1 MQYLYTKICNKCK
14 IPQENNYF
22 SNNKNSPDGKEP
34 RCKLCTKQY
43 KNSIKEQQKLYFK
56 KYNIIN
62 RKRKTIYSNI
72 YKSNKRKNNIQFRI
86 SDNLRSR
93 FFKAINSNSKSK
105 SIITLLGCSVIEF
118 KLYLEQQF
126 INKMDWNNY
135 GKIWEID
142 HIKPC
147 SKFDLTKLEEQ
158 QKCFHYTNLMPR
170 FKTTEIAEQYGSNQI
185 GNRNKSNQLK

>member
-43 KNSIKEQQKLYFK
+43 KNSIKEQQKLY
-56 KYNIIN
+56 
-62 RKRKTIYSNI
+62 
-72 YKSNKRKNNIQFRI
+72 
-86 SDNLRSR
+86 
-93 FFKAINSNSKSK
+93 
-105 SIITLLGCSVIEF
+105 
-118 KLYLEQQF
+118 LEQQF

-158 QKCFHYTNLMPR
+158 QKCFHYINLMPR